1 MSKKFILFIVVF
13 VISLFTVS
21 YTFAA
26 NNAVDNVRNA
36 VGGAENV
43 IEKFIHIIE
52 LIYLWNQ
59 IPKFQDLYCH
69 DTSYDDT

>member
-43 IEKFIHIIE
+43 IENAGKGIGNVIKDGTNTLENGGKNFC
-52 LIYLWNQ
+52 
-59 IPKFQDLYCH
+59 F
-69 DTSYDDT
+69 